1 MERLV
6 RGHGDHTL
14 PRADAGSARPHARKD
29 NSLEFGLAFPV
40 GQPRARPVG
49 PRCGGS
55 EPGPLQGRRGT
66 QGRCRRRRLLRRR
79 RSAPPR
85 PGSDL
90 RLVRNL
96 QARRL
101 QRHQPSWCG
110 AGGAAAAAAN
120 EPGTARGQQRA
131 GQGRGPSDRAEG
143 DDDAEEAE
151 PGEGWGPG
159 RARVGGGWGGV
170 LVSWSR
176 PKGRA
181 AGIPW
186 SRAGAPVRTRE
197 ASSRRR
203 RSSTTS
209 CCPTP
214 SGWTQS
220 PTCSWPRSKAT
231 WAGQCSSKSCGPG
244 ASSGPG
250 NSPRKC
256 AGACR
261 MGRTQRLGVK
271 ASAGGWGGGSLSAPD
286 RWTLN
291 SAPVRADRF
300 CAVIPGSRP
309 KPGKHSSFLPATF
322 LTGSP
327 WFSPALCV
335 LRSCFSP
342 RFRVVA
348 FRHSGPGGA

>member
-1 MERLV
+1 M
-6 RGHGDHTL
+6 
-14 PRADAGSARPHARKD
+14 
-29 NSLEFGLAFPV
+29 
-40 GQPRARPVG
+40 
-49 PRCGGS
+49 
-55 EPGPLQGRRGT
+55 
-66 QGRCRRRRLLRRR
+66 
-79 RSAPPR
+79 
-85 PGSDL
+85 

-96 QARRL
+96 RARRL

-120 EPGTARGQQRA
+120 EPGTARGKQRA

-159 RARVGGGWGGV
+159 RVRVGGGWGGV

-181 AGIPW
+181 AGTPW
-186 SRAGAPVRTRE
+186 SRPGAPVRTRE

-214 SGWTQS
+214 SGWTPS

-261 MGRTQRLGVK
+261 MGRRQRLGCEGVR
-271 ASAGGWGGGSLSAPD
+271 GRWGGGGSLSAPD

-309 KPGKHSSFLPATF
+309 KPGKHSSFLSATF
-322 LTGSP
+322 LRDLPGSHQPSVSFAAASLQGFGLLSSDIRGPGEREGTG
-327 WFSPALCV
+327 PAGKE
-335 LRSCFSP
+335 R
-342 RFRVVA
+342 
-348 FRHSGPGGA
+348 SGPPGVLLGPLPVAGGSREDSSLSEQLDFSWC